1 MSENLIPVGI
11 DVSKAILHVAI
22 LSPERAKPQYQTFD
36 NTEAGYTGLQAWLEE
51 RGVTSAHVC
60 LEATSIYGHGVATAL
75 HQQGHRV
82 SIVNPVRIHGYA
94 KSQLKRTKAD
104 RPDATLIAQFC
115 RDLKPSAWQPSAAD
129 IETLQAYTRRLDALT
144 HMLTQEKNRLALSPE
159 ALKPD
164 IQAHI
169 TFLEDQ
175 VKALKKQLRTHIQS
189 HEPLQAQAD
198 LLDSI
203 VGIGPDTAARL
214 LAEIGDIKAFGSARQ
229 LAAYAGL
236 TPQEHTSGTS
246 VQGKTRLCKIGNARL
261 RKALYFPAIA
271 FLRCAPELQLWRER
285 LAAAGKTKMAIIG
298 AALHKLIRIAYGVL
312 ASGQPY
318 DSTKLL
324 PPQSA
329 AATP

>member
-1 MSENLIPVGI
+1 MIQALPTVGI
-11 DVSKAILHVAI
+11 DVSKATLHVAI
-22 LSPERAKPQYQTFD
+22 LFPERAKPQYQTFD
-36 NTEAGYTGLQAWLEE
+36 NTEAGYAALQTWLVE
-51 RGVTSAHVC
+51 RGATSAHVC
-60 LEATSIYGHGVATAL
+60 LEATSIYGHGVATVL

-129 IETLQAYTRRLDALT
+129 IATLQAYTRRLDALT
-144 HMLTQEKNRLALSPE
+144 HMLSQEKNRLAISPE
-159 ALKPD
+159 ALKPN

-169 TFLEDQ
+169 TFLKDQ
-175 VKALKKQLRTHIQS
+175 VKGLKKQLRSHIQS
-189 HEPLQAQAD
+189 HESLQAQAD

-214 LAEIGDIKAFGSARQ
+214 LAEIGDIKAFSSARQ

-271 FLRCAPELQLWRER
+271 FLRCAPELELWRER
-285 LAAAGKTKMAIIG
+285 LTATGKTKMAIVG
-298 AALHKLIRIAYGVL
+298 AAMHKLIRIAYGVL

-318 DSTKLL
+318 DPTKLL
-324 PPQSA
+324 PSKA
-329 AATP
+329 AVVTH

>member
-1 MSENLIPVGI
+1 MAEAVIPIGI
-11 DVSKAILHVAI
+11 DVSKATLHVAI
-22 LSPERAKPQYQTFD
+22 LFPGRAKPQYQTFD
-36 NTEAGYTGLQAWLEE
+36 NSEAGYMALQAWLEE
-51 RGVTSAHVC
+51 RRVQRAHVC

-75 HQQGHRV
+75 HYQGHRV

-144 HMLTQEKNRLALSPE
+144 HMLTQEKNRLAISPE

-164 IQAHI
+164 IEAHV
-169 TFLEDQ
+169 TFLENQ
-175 VKALKKQLRTHIQS
+175 VKALKKQLQTHIQQ

-246 VQGKTRLCKIGNARL
+246 VNGKTRLCKIGNAHI
-261 RKALYFPAIA
+261 RKALYFPAIT
-271 FLRCAPELQLWRER
+271 FLRRAPELQPWRER

-298 AALHKLIRIAYGVL
+298 ATMHKLIRIVYGVL
-312 ASGQPY
+312 VSGQKY
-318 DSTKLL
+318 DPTKLL
-324 PPQSA
+324 PPKSE
-329 AATP
+329 ATTP

>member
-1 MSENLIPVGI
+1 MAQERIPVGI
-11 DVSKAILHVAI
+11 DVSKATLHVAI
-22 LSPERAKPQYQTFD
+22 LLPDRTKPQYQTFE
-36 NTEAGYTGLQAWLEE
+36 NSETGYAALQEWLEE

-60 LEATSIYGHGVATAL
+60 LEATSIYGHGVATVL

-82 SIVNPVRIHGYA
+82 SIVNPVQIHGYA

-144 HMLTQEKNRLALSPE
+144 QMLSQEKNRLAISSDV
-159 ALKPD
+159 LKPN

-175 VKALKKQLRTHIQS
+175 VKALKKQLRAHIHN
-189 HEPLQAQAD
+189 HERLQAQAD
-198 LLDSI
+198 LLVSI

-214 LAEIGDIKAFGSARQ
+214 LAEIGNISAFSSARQ

-246 VQGKTRLCKIGNARL
+246 VNGKTRLCKIGNARV
-261 RKALYFPAIA
+261 RKALYFPAIT
-271 FLRCAPELQLWRER
+271 FLRRAPELQP
-285 LAAAGKTKMAIIG
+285 
-298 AALHKLIRIAYGVL
+298 GV
-312 ASGQPY
+312 AQ
-318 DSTKLL
+318 
-324 PPQSA
+324 
-329 AATP
+329 

>member
-11 DVSKAILHVAI
+11 DVSKATLHVAI
-22 LSPERAKPQYQTFD
+22 LFPERSKPQYQTFD
-36 NTEAGYTGLQAWLEE
+36 NTEAGYAAVQTWLEE

-104 RPDATLIAQFC
+104 RPDATLIAEFC

-144 HMLTQEKNRLALSPE
+144 HMLSQEKNRLAISPE
-159 ALKPD
+159 ELKSD

-175 VKALKKQLRTHIQS
+175 VKALKKQFQTHIQS
-189 HEPLQAQAD
+189 HESLQAQAD

-236 TPQEHTSGTS
+236 TPQERTSGTS
-246 VQGKTRLCKIGNARL
+246 VNGKTRLCKIGNARL

-271 FLRCAPELQLWRER
+271 FLRCAPELQPWRER

-298 AALHKLIRIAYGVL
+298 ATMHKLIRIVYGVL
-312 ASGQPY
+312 ASGQQY
-318 DSTKLL
+318 DPTKLL
-324 PPQSA
+324 TPKLA
-329 AATP
+329 TATP

>member
-1 MSENLIPVGI
+1 MTQERIPVGI
-11 DVSKAILHVAI
+11 DVSKATLHVAI
-22 LSPERAKPQYQTFD
+22 LFPERAKPIYQTFD
-36 NTEAGYTGLQAWLEE
+36 NSESGYTALQAWLEE
-51 RGVTSAHVC
+51 RGVSRAHVC
-60 LEATSIYGHGVATAL
+60 LEATSIYGHGVAAAL

-82 SIVNPVRIHGYA
+82 SIINPVRIHGYA

-144 HMLTQEKNRLALSPE
+144 HMVSQEKNRWAISPE
-159 ALKPD
+159 ALKPA
-164 IQAHI
+164 IEEHI
-169 TFLEDQ
+169 TFLENQ
-175 VKALKKQLRTHIQS
+175 VAELKKQSQAHIKS
-189 HEPLQAQAD
+189 HERLQAQAD

-203 VGIGPDTAARL
+203 VGIGPHTAARL

-236 TPQEHTSGTS
+236 TPQEHSSGTS

-261 RKALYFPAIA
+261 RKALYFPAITI
-271 FLRCAPELQLWRER
+271 LRRAPELQPWRER
-285 LAAAGKTKMAIIG
+285 LAESGKSKMAIIG
-298 AALHKLIRIAYGVL
+298 AAMHKLIRIVYGVL
-312 ASGQPY
+312 VSGQLY
-318 DSTKLL
+318 DPSKLL
-324 PPQSA
+324 PPKSK

>member
-1 MSENLIPVGI
+1 MTQSLIPVGI
-11 DVSKAILHVAI
+11 DVSKATLHVAI
-22 LSPERAKPQYQTFD
+22 LFPERAKPLYQTFD
-36 NTEAGYTGLQAWLEE
+36 NTEAGYAALQAWLVE
-51 RGVTSAHVC
+51 RGVTTAHVC

-94 KSQLKRTKAD
+94 KSQLKRTKSD
-104 RPDATLIAQFC
+104 RPDATLIAEFC

-144 HMLTQEKNRLALSPE
+144 HMLTQEKNRLAISPDP
-159 ALKPD
+159 LKPA
-164 IQAHI
+164 IEAHI

-175 VKALKKQLRTHIQS
+175 MKALKQQLRTHIQS

-214 LAEIGDIKAFGSARQ
+214 LAEIGDINVFGSARQ

-298 AALHKLIRIAYGVL
+298 AAMHKLIRIVYGVL
-312 ASGQPY
+312 ASGQQY
-318 DSTKLL
+318 DPQKLL
-324 PPQSA
+324 PPKLA
-329 AATP
+329 TATP

>member
-1 MSENLIPVGI
+1 MSAPLIPVGI
-11 DVSKAILHVAI
+11 DVSKATLHVAI
-22 LSPERAKPQYQTFD
+22 LHPERAKPSYQTFD
-36 NTEAGYTGLQAWLEE
+36 NTEAGYDALQAWLVE
-51 RGVTSAHVC
+51 RGVSRAHVC
-60 LEATSIYGHGVATAL
+60 LESTSIYGHGVATAL
-75 HQQGHRV
+75 HHQGHRV

-115 RDLKPSAWQPSAAD
+115 RDLKPGAWQPAAAD

-144 HMLTQEKNRLALSPE
+144 HMLSQEKNRLDISPE

-164 IQAHI
+164 IEAHI
-169 TFLEDQ
+169 TFIEDQ
-175 VKALKKQLRTHIQS
+175 VKALKKQFRTHIES
-189 HEPLQAQAD
+189 HESLQTQAA

-214 LAEIGDIKAFGSARQ
+214 LAEIGDINAFGSARQ

-271 FLRCAPELQLWRER
+271 FLRCAPELQPWRER

-298 AALHKLIRIAYGVL
+298 AAMHKLIRIVYGVL
-312 ASGQPY
+312 SSGQLY
-318 DSTKLL
+318 DPEKLK
-324 PPQSA
+324 PQKSA
-329 AATP
+329 KAVP

>member
-36 NTEAGYTGLQAWLEE
+36 NTEAGYAGLQVWLEE

-129 IETLQAYTRRLDALT
+129 LETLQAYTRRLDALT
-144 HMLTQEKNRLALSPE
+144 HMLTQEKNRLAISPE
-159 ALKPD
+159 VLKPD
-164 IQAHI
+164 IQALI

-175 VKALKKQLRTHIQS
+175 VKALKKQLRTHIES

-298 AALHKLIRIAYGVL
+298 AAMHKLIRIAYGVL
-312 ASGQPY
+312 ASGQKY
-318 DSTKLL
+318 DPTKLL
-324 PPQSA
+324 PPKL
-329 AATP
+329 ATVAP

>member
-11 DVSKAILHVAI
+11 DVSKATLHVAI
-22 LSPERAKPQYQTFD
+22 LCPERAKPQYQTFD
-36 NTEAGYTGLQAWLEE
+36 NTEAGYAALQAWLEE

-60 LEATSIYGHGVATAL
+60 LEATSIYGHGVAAAL

-115 RDLKPSAWQPSAAD
+115 RDLKPSAWQPSTAD
-129 IETLQAYTRRLDALT
+129 IDILQAYTRRLDALT
-144 HMLTQEKNRLALSPE
+144 HMLSQEKNRLAISPE
-159 ALKPD
+159 ALKPT
-164 IQAHI
+164 IQEHI

-175 VKALKKQLRTHIQS
+175 VKALKKQVRSHIQS

-271 FLRCAPELQLWRER
+271 FLRYAPELQRWRER
-285 LAAAGKTKMAIIG
+285 LAATGKTKMAIVG
-298 AALHKLIRIAYGVL
+298 AAMHKLIRIAYGVL

-318 DSTKLL
+318 DPTKLL

>member
-1 MSENLIPVGI
+1 MTQNLTPVGI
-11 DVSKAILHVAI
+11 DVSKATLHVAI
-22 LSPERAKPQYQTFD
+22 LFPERAKPQYQTFD
-36 NTEAGYTGLQAWLEE
+36 NTESGYAALQAWLMES
-51 RGVTSAHVC
+51 GVTTAHVC
-60 LEATSIYGHGVATAL
+60 LEATSIYGHGVAIAL

-115 RDLKPSAWQPSAAD
+115 RDLKPSAWQPSSAD
-129 IETLQAYTRRLDALT
+129 IQTLQEYTRRLDALT
-144 HMLTQEKNRLALSPE
+144 HMLTQEKNRLAISSD
-159 ALKPD
+159 ALTSD

-169 TFLEDQ
+169 TFLEAQ
-175 VKALKKQLRTHIQS
+175 VKALKKQLRIHIQS
-189 HEPLQAQAD
+189 HEHLQTQAD
-198 LLDSI
+198 LLVSI

-214 LAEIGDIKAFGSARQ
+214 LAEIGDIQAFGSARQ
-229 LAAYAGL
+229 LSAYAGL

-271 FLRCAPELQLWRER
+271 FLRHAPELQPWRER

-298 AALHKLIRIAYGVL
+298 AAMHKLIRIAYGVL
-312 ASGQPY
+312 SSGQRY
-318 DSTKLL
+318 DPEKLK
-324 PPQSA
+324 PQKSVMA
-329 AATP
+329 VP

>member
-1 MSENLIPVGI
+1 MTELPIPVGI
-11 DVSKAILHVAI
+11 DVSKATLHVAI
-22 LSPERAKPQYQTFD
+22 LFAERAKPQYQTFD
-36 NTEAGYTGLQAWLEE
+36 NTEAGYGALQAWLEAQ
-51 RGVTSAHVC
+51 GVTRAHVC
-60 LEATSIYGHGVATAL
+60 LEATSIYGHGAAAAL

-144 HMLTQEKNRLALSPE
+144 HMLTQEKNRLAISPE
-159 ALKPD
+159 VLKPD
-164 IQAHI
+164 IQALI

-175 VKALKKQLRTHIQS
+175 VKALKKQLRSHIQS
-189 HEPLQAQAD
+189 HESLQAQAD

-214 LAEIGDIKAFGSARQ
+214 LAEIGDIKAFSSARQ

-246 VQGKTRLCKIGNARL
+246 VNGKTRLCKIGNARM

-271 FLRCAPELQLWRER
+271 FLRYAPELQPWRER
-285 LAAAGKTKMAIIG
+285 LVAAGKTKMAIIG
-298 AALHKLIRIAYGVL
+298 AAMHKLIRIVYGVL
-312 ASGQPY
+312 ASGQKY
-318 DSTKLL
+318 DPTKLL
-324 PPQSA
+324 PPKLATA
-329 AATP
+329 AP